1 MRNVVIGFLG
11 TQLDMGQRRNW
22 RPSVQLCAHPHF
34 PVDRLELIHD
44 QRHDHLA
51 ARVAAAIGAVSPGT
65 EVRLVRIDMADPWD
79 FQEVYGKLYD
89 FAAGYGFDEDRER
102 YHVHLTTGTH
112 VAQIC
117 WFLLTESRHVPARL
131 VQTGPPRGETTPSGT
146 LDIIDLD
153 LARYNALQRR
163 FEAAAREHSAL
174 LLGGVETAS
183 PAMQA
188 LIERLDLVATAS
200 DAPIL
205 LLGEP
210 GTGKSALAAHVH
222 ELKLVRRRIKG
233 RLVQVNCAALRG
245 GQALPALFGQRRA
258 ATGIAGSERPGV
270 LREADGGVLFLDR
283 IDELGPD
290 EQAALLEV
298 IETGRY
304 CPVGSEAEVTA
315 RFHLIAAA
323 SCDPGALVR
332 SGRLRPDLHAR
343 LSQWVFRLPP
353 LRERREDIGAH
364 LLALIDASER
374 QLGRRT
380 GFNADALARYL
391 RFARDPATPWPGNL
405 RDLEASAH
413 RMAVLAERGRITLAM
428 VEAEAATLRAQWE
441 AAHADG
447 DTALIAAVL
456 PGAALDEFDRAQ
468 LAAVIR
474 ACRACPTLS
483 AAGRRLFS
491 VSRAERTS
499 QNDADRLRKYLARF
513 GLDWAGV
520 VNEDQPD
527 RNLAKG
533 GHHVT

>member
-1 MRNVVIGFLG
+1 MRNIVIGFLG
-11 TQLDMGQRRNW
+11 TTLDMGKRRQW
-22 RPSVQLCAHPHF
+22 RPSVQLCAHPDF

-44 QRHDHLA
+44 QRHYHLA
-51 ARVAAAIGAVSPGT
+51 CNIAADIRDISPAT

-89 FAAGYGFDEDRER
+89 FAAAYGFDEDRER

-117 WFLLTESRHVPARL
+117 WFLLAESRHVPARL
-131 VQTGPPRGETTPSGT
+131 VQTGPPREGGDPAGK

-163 FEAAAREHSAL
+163 FEAAARAHSAL

-183 PAMQA
+183 PAMRA
-188 LIERLDLVATAS
+188 LAARLDLVAAAS

-210 GTGKSALAAHVH
+210 GTGKSDLAARLH

-233 RLVQVNCAALRG
+233 RLVHVNCATLHG
-245 GQALPALFGQRRA
+245 PGALPALLGQRRA
-258 ATGIAGSERPGV
+258 ATGIAGSERPGF

-283 IDELGPD
+283 IDELGSA
-290 EQAALLEV
+290 EQAALLQV

-323 SCDPGALVR
+323 SCDAGTLVR

-353 LRERREDIGAH
+353 LRERREDIRAH
-364 LLALIDASER
+364 LLALIDGGER
-374 QLGRRT
+374 RLGRKT
-380 GFNADALARYL
+380 GFNDDALARYL
-391 RFARDPATPWPGNL
+391 RFAESPATPWPGNL
-405 RDLEASAH
+405 RDLQSSAH
-413 RMAVLAERGRITLAM
+413 RMAVLAARGRVTVPM
-428 VEAEAATLRAQWE
+428 VEAEIATLTAQWE
-441 AAHADG
+441 AATADT
-447 DTALIAAVL
+447 D
-456 PGAALDEFDRAQ
+456 AALLADILPEPGDLDPFDRAQ

-474 ACRACPTLS
+474 ACRESPSLS
-483 AAGRRLFS
+483 AAGRRLFA
-491 VSRAERTS
+491 VSRREKAS

-520 VNEDQPD
+520 TASEK
-527 RNLAKG
+527 AG
-533 GHHVT
+533 GG

>member
-11 TQLDMGQRRNW
+11 TQLDSGGRRGW
-22 RPSVQLCAHPHF
+22 RPSIQLCAHAHF

-44 QRHDHLA
+44 QRHYHLA
-51 ARVAAAIGAVSPGT
+51 CNVATAIGHVSPET

-89 FAAGYGFDEDRER
+89 FAAAYGFDEDRER

-117 WFLLTESRHVPARL
+117 WFLLSESRHVPARL
-131 VQTGPPRGETTPSGT
+131 LQTAPPRDGDAPAGK
-146 LDIIDLD
+146 LDVIDLD

-163 FEAAAREHSAL
+163 FEAVAHEHSAL

-188 LIERLDLVATAS
+188 LAERLDLVATAS

-210 GTGKSALAAHVH
+210 GTGKSSLAARIH

-233 RLVQVNCAALRG
+233 RLVQVNCATLRG
-245 GQALPALFGQRRA
+245 GRALPALFGQRRA
-258 ATGIAGSERPGV
+258 ATGIAGSERPGF
-270 LREADGGVLFLDR
+270 LREADGGVLFLDG
-283 IDELGPD
+283 IDELGRD
-290 EQAALLEV
+290 EQAALLQV

-315 RFHLIAAA
+315 RFHLVASAAL
-323 SCDPGALVR
+323 DPGALLR
-332 SGRLRPDLHAR
+332 AGRLRPDLHAR

-353 LRERREDIGAH
+353 LRERRGDIRAH
-364 LLALIDASER
+364 LLDLLDRSER
-374 QLGRRT
+374 QLGRKT

-391 RFARDPATPWPGNL
+391 RFAESPGTSWPGNL
-405 RDLEASAH
+405 RDLQASAH
-413 RMAVLAERGRITLAM
+413 RMIVLAERGRITLPM
-428 VEAEAATLRAQWE
+428 VESEVALLSDQWQAAD
-441 AAHADG
+441 ADG
-447 DTALIAAVL
+447 DAALLQSVL

-474 ACRACPTLS
+474 ACRECSSLS
-483 AAGRRLFS
+483 AAGRRLFAI
-491 VSRAERTS
+491 SREGKAS

-513 GLDWAGV
+513 GLDWSAVAG
-520 VNEDQPD
+520 QQ
-527 RNLAKG
+527 AG
-533 GHHVT
+533 

>member
-11 TQLDMGQRRNW
+11 TQLDMGKRRPW
-22 RPSVQLCAHPHF
+22 RPTVQMCEHPGF
-34 PVDRLELIHD
+34 PIDRLELIHD
-44 QRHDHLA
+44 GRHYHLA
-51 ARVAAAIGAVSPGT
+51 CTVAAAIGTVSPDT

-131 VQTGPPRGETTPSGT
+131 VQTGPPGKGEPPQGK
-146 LDIIDLD
+146 LDVIDLD

-174 LLGGVETAS
+174 LLGGVETSS

-188 LIERLDLVATAS
+188 IAERLDLVATAS
-200 DAPIL
+200 AAPIL

-210 GTGKSALAAHVH
+210 GTGKSTLAARIH

-233 RLVQVNCAALRG
+233 RFVQVNCATLRG

-258 ATGIAGSERPGV
+258 ATGMPGSERPGF
-270 LREADGGVLFLDR
+270 LREADGGVLFLDG
-283 IDELGPD
+283 IDELGLD
-290 EQAALLEV
+290 EQAALLQV

-304 CPVGSEAEVTA
+304 CPIGSEAEVTA
-315 RFHLIAAA
+315 RFHLVAAA
-323 SCDPGALVR
+323 SCDPGSLVR
-332 SGRLRPDLHAR
+332 AGRMRPDLHAR

-353 LRERREDIGAH
+353 LRERRDDIRAH
-364 LLALIDASER
+364 LLALLDSSER
-374 QLGRRT
+374 QLGRKT

-391 RFARDPATPWPGNL
+391 RFARDPGTPWPGNL

-413 RMAVLAERGRITLAM
+413 RMTVLAERGRITLPM
-428 VEAEAATLRAQWE
+428 VEAEIGALCGQWD

-447 DTALIAAVL
+447 DAALLQSVL

-468 LAAVIR
+468 LTAVIR
-474 ACRACPTLS
+474 ACRECPTLS
-483 AAGRRLFS
+483 AAGRRLFAI
-491 VSRAERTS
+491 SREERTS

-513 GLDWAGV
+513 GLDWPTVVAG
-520 VNEDQPD
+520 QT
-527 RNLAKG
+527 G
-533 GHHVT
+533 